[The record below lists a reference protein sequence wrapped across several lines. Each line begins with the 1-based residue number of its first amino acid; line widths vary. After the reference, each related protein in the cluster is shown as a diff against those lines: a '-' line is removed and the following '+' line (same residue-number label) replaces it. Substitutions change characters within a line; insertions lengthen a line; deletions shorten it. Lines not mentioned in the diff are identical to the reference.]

1 MKFEATD
8 IKLCP
13 WHILPSDGKRRAR
26 MNCIPHMLDLI
37 PYKKVPHKK
46 LKLPKR
52 SMNVAYDDVASL
64 KGRSL

>member
-1 MKFEATD
+1 
-8 IKLCP
+8 
-13 WHILPSDGKRRAR
+13 